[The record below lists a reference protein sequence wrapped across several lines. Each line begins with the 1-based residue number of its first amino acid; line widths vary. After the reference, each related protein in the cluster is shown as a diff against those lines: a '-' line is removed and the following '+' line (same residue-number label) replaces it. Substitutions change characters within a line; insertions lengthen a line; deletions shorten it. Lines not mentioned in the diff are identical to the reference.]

1 MGHDRGIPGGPE
13 HYRKNGFMIRI
24 SQLKIPCGQG
34 EKALEGKILRSLG
47 LKDQGRILS
56 WQIEKHSLDARK
68 KPDLYD
74 IYTVSV
80 KIKGG
85 RKAEET
91 LVRRLRDK
99 NVTFF
104 TPSPYSFPASGD
116 RKLSERPV
124 IIGAGPAGIFCAL
137 LLAEHGYRPLLIERG
152 KPVEERQKDI
162 ETFWKTGRLDPSSN
176 VQFGEG
182 GAGAFSDG
190 KLNTLV
196 GDKAGRAEFVL
207 RTFIEAGGPPEI
219 LYDAKP
225 HIGTDRLQ
233 IILPVLRKRIQD
245 AGGEVRFG
253 TCCSGFAIEEG
264 RIKGVLLEGGEYIP
278 AQAVVFAPGHSARD
292 TFRAIFDQGLIPVEQ
307 KNFAVGFRVSHPQ
320 ALIDLGQYGIS
331 GRKEMEKLGLGPAPY
346 KLTARAVSGRGVYS
360 FCMCPG
366 GYIVNAS
373 SQEGLLAVNGMS
385 YYDRGSK
392 RANSAIVMT
401 VGEEDFGSSHPLA
414 GMEFQERLEKKAFA
428 LGEGKVPVQTF
439 QDFKARVTG
448 SGSAY
453 PLSGIGG
460 GREDLC
466 ICGDWKEADLTELF
480 PEKMNL
486 DLLDGMYQFGKKIRG
501 FDGPEAFFAG
511 VETRTSSPVRI
522 PRGEDLCSAIEGF
535 YPCGEGAG
543 YAGGIMS
550 AAMDGMKTAE
560 AIGSLFAPM
569 E

>member
-1 MGHDRGIPGGPE
+1 MGHDGRLSGGTE
-13 HYRKNGFMIRI
+13 HYRKNRFMIRI

-34 EKALEGKILRSLG
+34 EKALEGKIRRSLRM
-47 LKDQGRILS
+47 KDPAQILS

-74 IYTVSV
+74 IYTVSLKV
-80 KIKGG
+80 RGG

-91 LVRRLRDK
+91 LVRRLRNK

-104 TPSPYSFPASGD
+104 TPAPYQFPAAGGK
-116 RKLSERPV
+116 KLAQRPV

-162 ETFWKTGRLDPSSN
+162 EAFWKTGRLDPSSN

-207 RTFIEAGGPPEI
+207 RTFISAGGPPEI

-233 IILPVLRKRIQD
+233 VILPALRKRITD
-245 AGGEVRFG
+245 AGGEVRFE
-253 TCCSGFAIEEG
+253 TCCTGFAIEEG
-264 RIKGVLLEGGEYIP
+264 KVKGIYLEGGECIP
-278 AQAVVFAPGHSARD
+278 AEAVVFAPGHSARD
-292 TFRAIFDQGLIPVEQ
+292 TFREIFRQGLIPMEQ
-307 KNFAVGFRVSHPQ
+307 KNFAVGLRVSHPQ
-320 ALIDLGQYGIS
+320 ALIDQSQYGFRD
-331 GRKEMEKLGLGPAPY
+331 RKEMEKLGLGPAPY

-373 SQEGLLAVNGMS
+373 SVEGLLAVNGMS
-385 YYDRGSK
+385 YYDRESK

-401 VGEEDFGSSHPLA
+401 VGEEDFESAHPLA
-414 GMEFQERLEKKAFA
+414 GMEFQERLERKAFA
-428 LGEGKVPVQTF
+428 LGEGRVPVQTF
-439 QDFKARVTG
+439 EDFKGRVTG
-448 SGSAY
+448 GGPSH
-453 PLSGIGG
+453 PLSEISK
-460 GREDLC
+460 RAEDLC
-466 ICGDWKEADLTELF
+466 ICGDFKEADLTDLF

-486 DLLDGMYQFGKKIRG
+486 DLLDGMYQFGKKIHG

-522 PRGEDLCSAIEGF
+522 PRGENLCSEIDGF

>member
-1 MGHDRGIPGGPE
+1 
-13 HYRKNGFMIRI
+13 MIRI

-34 EKALEGKILRSLG
+34 EKALEGRIHKSLRLG
-47 LKDQGRILS
+47 DPGRILS

-68 KPDLYD
+68 KPDLYH
-74 IYTVSV
+74 IYTVSAALR
-80 KIKGG
+80 GG
-85 RKAEET
+85 RKAEEA

-104 TPSPYSFPASGD
+104 IPSPYQFPQAGLE
-116 RKLSERPV
+116 KLSERPV

-190 KLNTLV
+190 KLNTQV

-233 IILPVLRKRIQD
+233 VILPALRKRIQD
-245 AGGEVRFG
+245 AGGEVRFE
-253 TCCSGFAIEEG
+253 TCCTGFAIEEG
-264 RIKGVLLEGGEYIP
+264 RVKGVFLKGGEYIP
-278 AQAVVFAPGHSARD
+278 AEVVVFAPGHSARD
-292 TFRAIFDQGLIPVEQ
+292 TFREIFRQGLIPVEQ

-320 ALIDLGQYGIS
+320 ALIDKSQYGMS
-331 GRKEMEKLGLGPAPY
+331 DRKEMEKLGLEPAPY

-373 SQEGLLAVNGMS
+373 SQDGLLAVNGMS

-401 VGEEDFGSSHPLA
+401 VGEEDFGSAHPLA
-414 GMEFQERLEKKAFA
+414 GMEFQERLERKAYD

-439 QDFKARVTG
+439 EGFKSRVTG
-448 SGSAY
+448 SGSSH

-460 GREDLC
+460 GTEDLC
-466 ICGDWKEADLTELF
+466 ICGDYREADLTDLF

-511 VETRTSSPVRI
+511 IETRTSSPVRI
-522 PRGEDLCSAIEGF
+522 PRGKDLCSVIEGF

-560 AIGSLFAPM
+560 AIGARFAPV